1 MESCSDNI
9 TTLTTLLASGL
20 FIVSEMLPYMSKVK
34 GNGIIQMVSD
44 SLLEY
49 LKKSKDL
56 ETREMQV

>member
-1 MESCSDNI
+1 MDTCTDNI

-34 GNGIIQMVSD
+34 GNGIVQIISD

-49 LKKSKDL
+49 LKK
-56 ETREMQV
+56 TRVQQTPGEQV